1 MERRA
6 GHPAMLTIALGF
18 GNGSSVWFLGSG
30 GRRLRISGALASFIM
45 IVLAG
50 ASEGRRSGPPRGETE

>member
-6 GHPAMLTIALGF
+6 GHPAMLTIAPSF
-18 GNGSSVWFLGSG
+18 GNGHWSG
-30 GRRLRISGALASFIM
+30 ARRLRICGALASFIM

>member
-18 GNGSSVWFLGSG
+18 GNGSSVWFLG
-30 GRRLRISGALASFIM
+30 LAAQIAHIGALASFIM

-50 ASEGRRSGPPRGETE
+50 ASEGRRSGSPRGETE